1 MRGEGTPPSQFIY
14 QRGREGGRE
23 RQMVVHARPGDGATV
38 IVIR

>member
-1 MRGEGTPPSQFIY
+1 MRGEGSVAVYLTA
-14 QRGREGGRE
+14 REGGRE